1 MAEAC
6 ELITVE
12 QWDREEAVT
21 APTVDTPIFSP
32 APPDPAAPPGS
43 YLCYET
49 NTLKTAADSSIGG
62 TATSV
67 AFPYAEGWQ
76 RISFA
81 ATGHKLILR
90 PLMVWRTP
98 NAKAMDGLPAMGFA
112 AFKYTNATSNY
123 GFVSDHKTDVAGSAF

>member
-1 MAEAC
+1 M
-6 ELITVE
+6 E
-12 QWDREEAVT
+12 QWDREEAKT

-81 ATGHKLILR
+81 ATGHKLI
-90 PLMVWRTP
+90 PASINGVANPP